1 MILWHYTSTDVL
13 SAIFSKEEPTLRAS
27 HINFLNDSVELKNGL
42 EAIKSIAPNIQ
53 GYTSEQV
60 EQAITELL
68 SEEYDPHLF
77 SFSLSE
83 AKDSLYQWLAYCPKE
98 LGIALGFE
106 FTDNRVQAN
115 GPHFEDVFS
124 LALVQING
132 RQIPQYRKCNYFT
145 NFEEIDES
153 WFVWNPEKNLRPQLL
168 TNAIFLKHQAFHFE
182 REHRL
187 FFHPMP
193 DSVMYVPAKF
203 FGSKP
208 YIEFHFEP
216 TALKYIYVSPRGN
229 GAVTEQLVR
238 KILKTF
244 GLSHVSVKVSQIP
257 FCE

>member
-27 HINFLNDSVELKNGL
+27 HINFLNDSVELKHGL
-42 EAIKSIAPNIQ
+42 EAIKSITPNIQ

-60 EQAITELL
+60 EQVITELL

-83 AKDSLYQWLAYCPKE
+83 AEDSLYQWLAYCPKE

-115 GPHFEDVFS
+115 ALNFNDVFS
-124 LALVQING
+124 LPLIQIDD
-132 RQIPQYRKCNYFT
+132 RQIPQYRKCKYFT

-153 WFVWNPEKNLRPQLL
+153 WFVWNPTKNLRPQLL
-168 TNAIFLKHQAFHFE
+168 TNAMFLKHQAFHFE

-187 FFHPMP
+187 FFHPMS
-193 DSVMYVPAKF
+193 DSMMYVPAKF

-208 YIEFHFEP
+208 YIEFHFKSA
-216 TALKYIYVSPRGN
+216 ALKCIYVSPRGN
-229 GAVTEQLVR
+229 RAVTEQLV
-238 KILKTF
+238 KKMLKTF

-257 FCE
+257 FRE